1 MQQPPKQSTQ
11 STQCFTRLRAWILR
25 YAPLEVAALLTAVVA
40 GLAISQFSE
49 SRLAIG
55 YAGAWGENLG
65 YYLVAF
71 ARERRVRGSSVLAFH
86 DLLLEF
92 GVAELIDSLVVRP
105 LCMGYGIGQLGDPA
119 AGVVLGKIMADVP
132 FYGFAILGCELR
144 RKFRP

>member
-1 MQQPPKQSTQ
+1 MPPPPSQR
-11 STQCFTRLRAWILR
+11 FTRLRVWLLR
-25 YAPLEVAALLTAVVA
+25 YAPLEAAALLTAVCA
-40 GLAISQFSE
+40 GLAISRFTE

-65 YYLVAF
+65 YYGVAF

-92 GVAELIDSLVVRP
+92 GVAELIDSFVVRP
-105 LCMGYGIGQLGDPA
+105 LCMGYGIGRLGDPA
-119 AGVVLGKIMADVP
+119 AGLVLGKFLADVP
-132 FYGFAILGCELR
+132 FYGFAILGYELR

>member
-1 MQQPPKQSTQ
+1 MRQSLRQ
-11 STQCFTRLRAWILR
+11 SLTRLRAWLLR
-25 YAPLEVAALLTAVVA
+25 YAPLEAAALLTALCA
-40 GLAISQFSE
+40 GLAMSRFTDSQ
-49 SRLAIG
+49 LAIG

-92 GVAELIDSLVVRP
+92 GVAELVDSFVVRP
-105 LCMGYGIGQLGDPA
+105 LCMAYGIGRLGDPA
-119 AGVVLGKIMADVP
+119 AGVVLGKFLADVP
-132 FYGFAILGCELR
+132 FYGFAILGYELR

>member
-1 MQQPPKQSTQ
+1 MQQPPSQS
-11 STQCFTRLRAWILR
+11 FTRLRAWLLR
-25 YAPLEVAALLTAVVA
+25 YAPLEAAALLTAVCA
-40 GLAISQFSE
+40 GLAISQFTE
-49 SRLAIG
+49 SRIAIG

-92 GVAELIDSLVVRP
+92 GVAELIDSFVVRP
-105 LCMGYGIGQLGDPA
+105 LCMGYGIGRLGNPA
-119 AGVVLGKIMADVP
+119 AGVVLGKFVADVP
-132 FYGFAILGCELR
+132 FYGFAILGYELR